1 MSIDEVREEVSQ
13 TVFQTVR
20 IGSRVRL
27 QDESGAEA
35 LYTITPCEQDGH
47 LSGGLRLAPALIRAL
62 LGRRGGEEGPL
73 GAPPKGG
80 GGGDLLGGRE
90 FWRTGEGWVG
100 G

>member
-1 MSIDEVREEVSQ
+1 MSIDEVWEEVSP

-35 LYTITPCEQDGH
+35 LYTIAPCEQDGH

-62 LGRRGGEEGPL
+62 LGRRVGEEVHVWTSSRG
-73 GAPPKGG
+73 
-80 GGGDLLGGRE
+80 
-90 FWRTGEGWVG
+90 WRVKILEVD
-100 G
+100 